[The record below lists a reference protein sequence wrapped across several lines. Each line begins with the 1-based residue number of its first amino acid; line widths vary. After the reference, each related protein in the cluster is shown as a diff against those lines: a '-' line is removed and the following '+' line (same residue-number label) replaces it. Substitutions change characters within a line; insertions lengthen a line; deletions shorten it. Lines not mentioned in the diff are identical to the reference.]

1 MFLLLILKIYFKQVF
16 LKSSFRSIKFLN
28 IISITNWSANSSTVF
43 IENLLE
49 QKLKRS
55 SSDGPSNSITITL

>member
-1 MFLLLILKIYFKQVF
+1 MTINIF
-16 LKSSFRSIKFLN
+16 LKRFFIPSFYLSRKI
-28 IISITNWSANSSTVF
+28 ITNWSAKSSTVF

-55 SSDGPSNSITITL
+55 SNDGPSNSITITL